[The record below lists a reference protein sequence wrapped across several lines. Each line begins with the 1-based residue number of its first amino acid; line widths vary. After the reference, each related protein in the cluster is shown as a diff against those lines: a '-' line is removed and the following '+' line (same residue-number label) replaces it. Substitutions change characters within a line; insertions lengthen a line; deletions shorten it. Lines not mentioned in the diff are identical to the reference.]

1 MKTNYY
7 SAMRDGMAVSI
18 STSFL
23 QLARQSARIAVSTNN
38 KNIWRLAS
46 QLQMKA
52 YGRKVCH

>member
-1 MKTNYY
+1 
-7 SAMRDGMAVSI
+7 MRDGMAVSI
-18 STSFL
+18 STPFL
-23 QLARQSARIAVSTNN
+23 QLARQAARIAVSTNN